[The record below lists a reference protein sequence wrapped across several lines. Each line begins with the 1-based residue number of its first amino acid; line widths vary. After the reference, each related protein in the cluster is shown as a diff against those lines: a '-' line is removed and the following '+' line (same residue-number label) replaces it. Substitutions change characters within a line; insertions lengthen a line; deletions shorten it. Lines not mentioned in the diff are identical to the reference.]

1 MKKTSDNLR
10 KSADGIDAV
19 LTSSISPEQKKDK
32 TPKTPTQTSSDS
44 SSNQVPT
51 DSSQSS
57 NEKQED
63 NAQNLTPK
71 SASQVVS
78 DGQNN
83 PQEQVPQTA
92 PAAPVVQSENTQP
105 AQQPEV
111 APQQAPKIEI
121 QPQLTD
127 AQKLAQVQ
135 QILGNIES
143 KFINL
148 QAESNSITLTAAEL
162 ASLDQASSLLQQSP
176 VSLSTAD
183 QRALLINDKDARDDY
198 IKKLEDQIKA
208 EKEASND
215 LKKIKKLEEKLAQ
228 VSNHNNYNLNV
239 MNSLSGINSVLQNG
253 TYLDAKLQIPR
264 EQKFALELIKKRDL
278 LRS

>member
-44 SSNQVPT
+44 ISNQAPT
-51 DSSQSS
+51 DSSQL
-57 NEKQED
+57 EKKGD
-63 NAQNLTPK
+63 NAQTPIPEIP
-71 SASQVVS
+71 SQVAS
-78 DGQNN
+78 DGQKK
-83 PQEQVPQTA
+83 PQEQVPQTV
-92 PAAPVVQSENTQP
+92 PVAPVVQPKNT
-105 AQQPEV
+105 QPEV
-111 APQQAPKIEI
+111 APQQASQIET

-135 QILGNIES
+135 QILGKLES
-143 KFINL
+143 KFISL

-162 ASLDQASSLLQQSP
+162 ASLDQASNLLQQSP

-183 QRALLINDKDARDDY
+183 QRALFINDEDARKDY
-198 IKKLEDQIKA
+198 IKELKEQIKA
-208 EKEASND
+208 EKKASKD
-215 LKKIKKLEEKLAQ
+215 LKKIRELEEKLAQ

-253 TYLDAKLQIPR
+253 TYLDTKFQIPR